1 MAFGAKIK
9 LSVDTSGASS
19 FRSQI
24 QKHVNTATAENPIKL
39 KNFSV
44 AITKEKQKQL
54 INDLQTYLTDDKNAV
69 VLKIKKID
77 ANKAVA
83 DLRQQLQTMLS
94 GLSITGLKEFLGET
108 NIDKIT
114 EDIDKA
120 KQSTSQWTA
129 QMKVVDDISKKLGTT
144 YKSAL
149 SGSQMIDD
157 EKKIS
162 EITNGYNEWQTKVEK
177 LRNTKVALSAAEI
190 QGLQQEGIALQQEIS
205 LQQKEQAEKAAA
217 ANKNEIN
224 AKKDLALTQQ
234 QISLKKQV
242 QSYILSNGKAYKT
255 YGEQLDAIMKI
266 LESDIPFD
274 KKEDKIKLLR
284 ASFLEIQRTAKAAG
298 KTGSTFFNT
307 LKKGWEK
314 FGGWSLVTKSMM
326 SAWRV
331 VLKMIDAVKEL
342 DAAMTELKKVTD
354 LTDVSYDKFL
364 TTASTISKSVGAS
377 LADTVNATADFARLG
392 YNLTDSTALAE
403 AALVYK
409 NVGDGIEDIGT
420 ASESLIS
427 TIKAFERFG
436 ESAND
441 AMSIVDR
448 FNEVGN
454 NFAIS
459 SEGIG
464 EALRRSASALATA
477 GNSLNESIALIT
489 GMNAVVQDPESVGT
503 ALKTISMYLRA
514 AKTEAEDAG
523 DSVDGMANSV
533 SELRSELLTLTKGKV
548 DIMLD
553 DKTFK
558 STYEIM
564 KELSKVWSDLADVD
578 RANILELIGGK
589 RNANA
594 ITSLLTNFN
603 DAENALQ
610 TASSAT
616 GSAYAENEKY
626 LDSINGKIDQ
636 FRASFE
642 ALSTEV
648 VNSSVIKWGISVGT
662 VLVDILNVLAEFK
675 LLLPIIVGTLVTIKG
690 INLSRT
696 IAESS
701 AKVTTLSESL
711 IFEKSVTDM
720 LAASVA
726 ALTLKEKQLLAVKIQ
741 NAMASGRLREEEG
754 NQILSTLGL
763 TTAENA
769 LTDAN
774 HGLAIS
780 FESVKAAI
788 PVWGKIAIAIS
799 MVLSVI
805 QWVVPKIQEA
815 NKSISELNTTIDE
828 SVSNAKTALDD
839 FQTKRNITNSI
850 IPEFSTLAK
859 GVDEFGNN
867 IGLTSGEYERFWEL
881 NNKIAEMFP
890 SIDLGLDSNGNH
902 MLSLSY
908 SAGTLR
914 DSLEELIN
922 TERSIV
928 NEKILENADEA
939 IAASNKS
946 KEKENREKSKL
957 KEEQEYVENL
967 YNSVKYKIDQ
977 MKSLLS
983 VFEEGSIQEFEFNNT
998 ASNQFSLIGGELN
1011 AYNEQL
1017 AEAWYELSKKF
1028 EDENHIIDWKTLLNS
1043 TELENF
1049 ASDEF
1054 TKIDGEIDK
1063 KLNNLENKSKSRSQK
1078 IAKIANAYLQSS
1090 FDYEIADEEIQ
1101 IAISKI
1107 VSGIDFDSL
1116 DISNRDDLEQFIDE
1130 NIIKII
1136 KESTPEV
1143 KNAITDLFDLK
1154 PKLESGDLSA
1164 SDYLNQID
1172 TIVEI
1177 LNNNGVSK
1185 DVIDSIKNIANYGQ
1199 ISDQL
1204 SEIERKTGVA
1214 RDSLKNLSAEEIRI
1228 AYDIVKDKGS
1238 ISIDELIKQ
1247 INIVKQQ
1254 TINPIEVKTNIES
1267 LSGIESMS
1275 EGFDQLIKIYND
1287 IKDGGDFDWSSILNN
1302 EDFERTFG
1310 NLGDDGKAY
1319 KDFIET
1325 IANSPND
1332 INACQE
1338 AFNKL
1343 SSAYINNRKELDGV
1357 TESTRAGTIA
1367 MLKQKGVANAAEI
1380 VDKAI
1385 EINKIRLKYTTGE
1398 YTNKTYEQ
1406 IKAQYDAA
1414 AAGSLEKQVLAE
1426 LAIQKMLVNKNQI
1439 QTSSDV
1445 AQLLNLA
1452 NYANVTAESLIRVSK
1467 AMALLA
1473 KAEKLDTKAQES
1485 VWYEEKI
1492 DTKGNTISVRHEN
1505 GRDYQIAYE
1514 GAASLR
1520 AEAQKLLDEGI
1531 DFNNFNIEDF
1541 VAPPGGGGGG
1551 SSGGSGSSKETE
1563 PEIIDWIEVKINRI
1577 KENIDRLANKAKS
1590 SFKSITDRIKATN
1603 DEIKLSFDEISV
1615 QQKAYDRYMQ
1625 EADKINLSSDLKSK
1639 VQNGTIDISAYDK
1652 DIADSIK
1659 DYQDFYEKAI
1669 ACKNAVD
1676 ELKDSISELYQDKF
1690 DAVESDFDNQISLI
1704 EHAANEYN
1712 NELDILEKHGYFAQ
1726 TKYYNSL
1733 IAAENQTISKRK
1745 DELTQLRTLFEEA
1758 VSSGKIKEGSESW
1771 YDMKDAINS
1780 VSESIQEAEKN
1791 VIEFNNSIREL
1802 EWEKFDYAL
1811 DRVSK
1816 ITEETDFL
1824 INLLDSDKLYEDDG
1838 KLTDNG
1844 LTQMALR
1851 EQNYAVYM
1859 RQAAK
1864 YADEYKKVSEDLAK
1878 DPYNKTLIE
1887 RKEELLGL
1895 QQESIE
1901 AAQDE
1906 KQAIVDMVEE
1916 GINKELESIQKLID
1930 AYTDALD
1937 SAKSLSDY
1945 QKNVSDKTSE
1955 IASLRK
1961 QLLAY
1966 SNDGSEETRAT
1977 IQKLNVELKKAE
1989 EDLQDT
1995 EYDRYIS
2002 DQKELLDNLYTE
2014 YETTL
2019 NQRLDNI
2026 DALMS
2031 DVTSAIDENSETI
2044 ENTILLAAAAVGYNI
2059 TDSIGQIWSND
2070 NDKDWKKSISDIL
2083 SNIYNSMGGT
2093 ESTLMG
2099 DVNGDGKIT
2108 GTDARLALRAAAR
2121 LENLSESEMARAD
2134 LNGDGKITSDEA
2146 RSILLASARLKELP
2160 TGKNTSE
2167 KGDYI
2172 IIDDIFSRLF
2182 GNTSFADSI
2191 NGVNDITDVSHLTKS
2206 NIPISS
2212 ASNNIGDV
2220 TYQITIP
2227 IDHVLDYEDFMN
2239 QMKSDSKFADF
2250 LKSATI
2256 DRLTGANSL
2265 SKNKYIW

>member
-77 ANKAVA
+77 ADKAVA

-157 EKKIS
+157 EEKIS

-177 LRNTKVALSAAEI
+177 LRNTKVALSAVEI

-205 LQQKEQAEKAAA
+205 RQQKEQAA

-274 KKEDKIKLLR
+274 EKEDKIKLLR

-298 KTGSTFFNT
+298 KTGSTFFDT

-354 LTDVSYDKFL
+354 LTDASYDKFL

-436 ESAND
+436 ESANN

-464 EALRRSASALATA
+464 EALQRSASALATA

-523 DSVDGMANSV
+523 YSVDGMANSV

-610 TASSAT
+610 TASSAA

-662 VLVDILNVLAEFK
+662 VLVNILNVLAEFR

-711 IFEKSVTDM
+711 IFEKSVTDA
-720 LAASVA
+720 LAVSVS

-799 MVLSVI
+799 MVISVI
-805 QWVVPKIQEA
+805 QWVIPKIQEA
-815 NKSISELNTTIDE
+815 NKSISELDTTIDE
-828 SVSNAKTALDD
+828 SVSNAKTALND
-839 FQTKRNITNSI
+839 FQTKRNSTNSI
-850 IPEFSTLAK
+850 ISEFSTLAK

-922 TERSIV
+922 TERSIA

-939 IAASNKS
+939 IAASTKS

-967 YNSVKYKIDQ
+967 YDSVKYKIDQ

-983 VFEEGSIQEFEFNNT
+983 DFKEGSIQESEFNNT
-998 ASNQFSLIGGELN
+998 VSNQFSLIGGELN

-1063 KLNNLENKSKSRSQK
+1063 KLNDLEIKSKSRSQK
-1078 IAKIANAYLQSS
+1078 IANIANSYLQSS

-1116 DISNRDDLEQFIDE
+1116 DISNRDGLEKFIDE
-1130 NIIKII
+1130 NIVKII

-1143 KNAITDLFDLK
+1143 KKAITDLFDLK

-1172 TIVEI
+1172 TAVET
-1177 LNNNGVSK
+1177 LKNNGVS
-1185 DVIDSIKNIANYGQ
+1185 DSVINSIKNIANYEQ
-1199 ISDQL
+1199 ISKQL
-1204 SEIERKTGVA
+1204 SEIERKTGGT
-1214 RDSLKNLSAEEIRI
+1214 RDSLKNLSAEEIKI
-1228 AYDIVKDKGS
+1228 AYDIVKDKSS

-1254 TINPIEVKTNIES
+1254 TIKPIGIKTNIES
-1267 LSGIESMS
+1267 LSGIESLS
-1275 EGFDQLIKIYND
+1275 EGFDILSKIYTD

-1302 EDFERTFG
+1302 EDFERIFG

-1319 KDFIET
+1319 NDFIET

-1343 SSAYINNRKELDGV
+1343 SSAYINNRKELDDV
-1357 TESTRAGTIA
+1357 TESTRAGTVA

-1439 QTSSDV
+1439 QTSSDIT
-1445 AQLLNLA
+1445 QLLNLA
-1452 NYANVTAESLIRVSK
+1452 NTANATAESLIRVSQAE
-1467 AMALLA
+1467 AMLA
-1473 KAEKLDTKAQES
+1473 
-1485 VWYEEKI
+1485 
-1492 DTKGNTISVRHEN
+1492 
-1505 GRDYQIAYE
+1505 
-1514 GAASLR
+1514 R
-1520 AEAQKLLDEGI
+1520 AEELEKNDVSREFPAKTLIDAVKIVNLRVKARKLLDEGI
-1531 DFNNFNIEDF
+1531 DFNKFNIEDF
-1541 VAPPGGGGGG
+1541 VVPPGGGGGG

-1563 PEIIDWIEVKINRI
+1563 PEIINWIEVKINRI

-1669 ACKNAVD
+1669 ECKNAVN

-1704 EHAANEYN
+1704 EHVTNEYN
-1712 NELDILEKHGYFAQ
+1712 NELDILEEHGYFAQ
-1726 TKYYNSL
+1726 AKYYNSL

-2146 RSILLASARLKELP
+2146 RSILLAGARLKELP

-2191 NGVNDITDVSHLTKS
+2191 NGVNDIADVSHLTKS
-2206 NIPISS
+2206 TIPISS

>member
-77 ANKAVA
+77 ADKAVS

-157 EKKIS
+157 EEKIS

-177 LRNTKVALSAAEI
+177 LRNTKVALSAVEI

-205 LQQKEQAEKAAA
+205 RQQKEQVEKAAA

-274 KKEDKIKLLR
+274 EKEAKIKLVR

-298 KTGSTFFNT
+298 KTGSTFFDT

-354 LTDVSYDKFL
+354 LTDASYNKFL

-464 EALRRSASALATA
+464 EALQRSASALATA

-489 GMNAVVQDPESVGT
+489 GMNAVVQDPDSVGT

-523 DSVDGMANSV
+523 YSVDGMANSV

-610 TASSAT
+610 TASSAA

-626 LDSINGKIDQ
+626 LDSINGKIEQ

-642 ALSTEV
+642 TLSTEV

-662 VLVDILNVLAEFK
+662 VLVDILNELAK
-675 LLLPIIVGTLVTIKG
+675 ARLLLPIIVGTLVTIKG
-690 INLSRT
+690 INLSKT

-711 IFEKSVTDM
+711 ISEKSATDM
-720 LAASVA
+720 LAASVS

-741 NAMASGRLREEEG
+741 NAMASGRLGEEEG
-754 NQILSTLGL
+754 NQILITLGL

-774 HGLAIS
+774 HGLATS

-799 MVLSVI
+799 AVISVI
-805 QWVVPKIQEA
+805 QWVIPKIQEA

-839 FQTKRNITNSI
+839 FQTKRNSTNSI
-850 IPEFSTLAK
+850 ISEFSTLAK

-922 TERSIV
+922 TERSLA

-939 IAASNKS
+939 IAASAKS

-957 KEEQEYVENL
+957 KEEQEYVKNFKSGSSDGV
-967 YNSVKYKIDQ
+967 YDSVKYKIDQ
-977 MKSLLS
+977 MKSLLLN
-983 VFEEGSIQEFEFNNT
+983 FEEGSIQESEFNN
-998 ASNQFSLIGGELN
+998 AVSNQFSLIGEQLN
-1011 AYNEQL
+1011 TYNERL
-1017 AEAWYELSKKF
+1017 AEAWYELSGKF
-1028 EDENHIIDWKTLLNS
+1028 EDENHIIDWKTFLNS

-1049 ASDEF
+1049 ASDAV
-1054 TKIDGEIDK
+1054 TKIDGEINK
-1063 KLNNLENKSKSRSQK
+1063 ELNNLEIKSKSRSQK
-1078 IAKIANAYLQSS
+1078 IANIANAYLQTS
-1090 FDYEIADEEIQ
+1090 FDYETADDEIQ
-1101 IAISKI
+1101 TAISKI

-1116 DISNRDDLEQFIDE
+1116 NISNEDGLKQFIDE
-1130 NIIKII
+1130 NIVKII

-1172 TIVEI
+1172 TIVGI
-1177 LNNNGVSK
+1177 LNNNGVSDK
-1185 DVIDSIKNIANYGQ
+1185 VVNSIKNITNYEQ
-1199 ISDQL
+1199 INNQL
-1204 SEIERKTGVA
+1204 SEIEKKTGEA
-1214 RDSLKNLSAEEIRI
+1214 RDSLKNLSAEEIKI
-1228 AYDIVKDKGS
+1228 AYDIVNDKGS
-1238 ISIDELIKQ
+1238 ITIDELIKQ

-1254 TINPIEVKTNIES
+1254 TSKPIEVKTNIES
-1267 LSGIESMS
+1267 LSGIESLS
-1275 EGFDQLIKIYND
+1275 EGFDQLGKIYTD

-1357 TESTRAGTIA
+1357 TESTRAGTVA

-1414 AAGSLEKQVLAE
+1414 AAGSIEKQALAE

-1439 QTSSDV
+1439 QTSSDIT
-1445 AQLLNLA
+1445 QLLNLA
-1452 NYANVTAESLIRVSK
+1452 NTANATAESLIRVSQAE
-1467 AMALLA
+1467 AMLA
-1473 KAEKLDTKAQES
+1473 RAEELEKNDASGKFSAKTLTDAEKTRRQQ
-1485 VWYEEKI
+1485 Y
-1492 DTKGNTISVRHEN
+1492 
-1505 GRDYQIAYE
+1505 
-1514 GAASLR
+1514 ASAEIVNLR

-1531 DFNNFNIEDF
+1531 DFNKFNIEDF
-1541 VAPPGGGGGG
+1541 VVPPGGGGGS

-1563 PEIIDWIEVKINRI
+1563 PEIINWIEVKINRI

-1669 ACKNAVD
+1669 ECKDAVD

-1726 TKYYNSL
+1726 AKYYNSL

-1745 DELTQLRTLFEEA
+1745 DELTQLSTLFEEA

-2146 RSILLASARLKELP
+2146 RSILLAGARLKELP

>member
-24 QKHVNTATAENPIKL
+24 QKYVNTATAEKPIVL

-44 AITKEKQKQL
+44 TITKEKQKQL

-157 EKKIS
+157 KEKVS
-162 EITNGYNEWQTKVEK
+162 EITKGYNEWQAKVEE

-190 QGLQQEGIALQQEIS
+190 QDLQQEGIT
-205 LQQKEQAEKAAA
+205 LQQKISLEQKERAEKAAT
-217 ANKNEIN
+217 ANQNEID

-274 KKEDKIKLLR
+274 EKETKIKQIR
-284 ASFLEIQRTAKAAG
+284 TSFLEIQRTAKAAG
-298 KTGSTFFNT
+298 KTGSTFFDT

-354 LTDVSYDKFL
+354 LTDASYDKFL
-364 TTASTISKSVGAS
+364 TNAATISKSVGAS

-436 ESAND
+436 ESANN

-464 EALRRSASALATA
+464 EALQRSASALATA
-477 GNSLNESIALIT
+477 GNSLNESIALVT
-489 GMNAVVQDPESVGT
+489 GMNAVVQDPDSVGT

-523 DSVDGMANSV
+523 ESVDGMANSV
-533 SELRSELLTLTKGKV
+533 SKLRSKLLTLTKGKV
-548 DIMLD
+548 DIMVD

-564 KELSKVWSDLADVD
+564 KELSKVWSDLADID

-610 TASSAT
+610 TASSAA

-626 LDSINGKIDQ
+626 LDSINGKIEQ

-642 ALSTEV
+642 AMSANIV
-648 VNSSVIKWGISVGT
+648 DSSIIKWIVTLGT
-662 VLVDILNVLAEFK
+662 GLVDCVDTLQKAN
-675 LLLPIIVGTLVTIKG
+675 LLLPSIVTSVAAIKYYQLYQQIQESSKHISTLINRFVEEKTATESLTISYLALNKAQQQQILISLREKVYSG
-690 INLSRT
+690 LITDLDYKE
-696 IAESS
+696 IAAKLGLAAATTS
-701 AKVTTLSESL
+701 AKVATDGLNISIKSLLLSNPIGWIVTVISVIPTLVSW
-711 IFEKSVTDM
+711 I
-720 LAASVA
+720 
-726 ALTLKEKQLLAVKIQ
+726 
-741 NAMASGRLREEEG
+741 
-754 NQILSTLGL
+754 STLRKSYD
-763 TTAENA
+763 E
-769 LTDAN
+769 
-774 HGLAIS
+774 
-780 FESVKAAI
+780 
-788 PVWGKIAIAIS
+788 
-799 MVLSVI
+799 LS
-805 QWVVPKIQEA
+805 
-815 NKSISELNTTIDE
+815 TTIDE
-828 SVSNAKTALDD
+828 SINNAKTALDD
-839 FQTKRNITNSI
+839 FQTKQNDTNSI
-850 IPEFSTLAK
+850 ISEFTTLAK

-867 IGLTSGEYERFWEL
+867 VELTSEEYERFWEL
-881 NNKIAEMFP
+881 NNKIAEIFP
-890 SIDLGLDSNGNH
+890 DIDLGLDSNGNH
-902 MLSLSY
+902 MLALSY
-908 SAGTLR
+908 SADTLR
-914 DSLEELIN
+914 ESLSKLIKI
-922 TERSIV
+922 ERSV
-928 NEKILENADEA
+928 ANEKILENMDEA
-939 IAASNKS
+939 IRASVESKKQENKERSNYLNNRSVIEKAESYIKKSIERLGNSEISDKEYRNAMRGISENVQKNILRNVSGRTLIPSELLS
-946 KEKENREKSKL
+946 KWN
-957 KEEQEYVENL
+957 QMVNDF
-967 YNSVKYKIDQ
+967 YNS
-977 MKSLLS
+977 
-983 VFEEGSIQEFEFNNT
+983 GT
-998 ASNQFSLIGGELN
+998 
-1011 AYNEQL
+1011 
-1017 AEAWYELSKKF
+1017 
-1028 EDENHIIDWKTLLNS
+1028 IDWKKVIDSNAINDFVDNFIDN
-1043 TELENF
+1043 EINDLEIK
-1049 ASDEF
+1049 A
-1054 TKIDGEIDK
+1054 
-1063 KLNNLENKSKSRSQK
+1063 KSRSQK
-1078 IAKIANAYLQSS
+1078 IANIANAYLQTS
-1090 FDYEIADEEIQ
+1090 FDYETADNEMQ
-1101 IAISKI
+1101 TAISKI

-1116 DISNRDDLEQFIDE
+1116 DISNGDDLKQFIDN
-1130 NIIKII
+1130 NIVKII
-1136 KESTPEV
+1136 RKSTPEV
-1143 KNAITDLFDLK
+1143 KEAITDLFDLK
-1154 PKLESGDLSA
+1154 SKLESGDLSA

-1172 TIVEI
+1172 TAVKT
-1177 LNNNGVSK
+1177 LKDNGVS
-1185 DVIDSIKNIANYGQ
+1185 DSVVDSIKNIANYEQ
-1199 ISDQL
+1199 INKQL
-1204 SEIERKTGVA
+1204 SEIEIKTGKT
-1214 RDSLKNLSAEEIRI
+1214 RDSLKDLSAEEIKI
-1228 AYDIVKDKGS
+1228 AYDIVKDRSS
-1238 ISIDELIKQ
+1238 ISIDDLIEQ

-1254 TINPIEVKTNIES
+1254 TSKPIEIKTNIES
-1267 LSGIESMS
+1267 LSGIESLS
-1275 EGFDQLIKIYND
+1275 EGFDQLSKIYTD

-1302 EDFERTFG
+1302 EDFEKTFG
-1310 NLGDDGKAY
+1310 NLGDDGKVY
-1319 KDFIET
+1319 KDFVET

-1343 SSAYINNRKELDGV
+1343 SSAYINNSGALDDV
-1357 TESTRAGTIA
+1357 TESTRAGTVA
-1367 MLKQKGVANAAEI
+1367 MLKQMGVANAAEI

-1398 YTNKTYEQ
+1398 YTNKTYEE
-1406 IKAQYDAA
+1406 IKALYDAA
-1414 AAGSLEKQVLAE
+1414 DAGSVEKQVLAE

-1439 QTSSDV
+1439 QTSSDIT
-1445 AQLLNLA
+1445 QLLNLA
-1452 NYANVTAESLIRVSK
+1452 NSANATAESLIRVSQAK
-1467 AMALLA
+1467 AMLA
-1473 KAEKLDTKAQES
+1473 RAEELEKNDASGKFSAKTLTDAEKTRRQQYASAE
-1485 VWYEEKI
+1485 
-1492 DTKGNTISVRHEN
+1492 
-1505 GRDYQIAYE
+1505 IAN
-1514 GAASLR
+1514 LR

-1531 DFNNFNIEDF
+1531 DFNKFNFNIEDF
-1541 VAPPGGGGGG
+1541 VASSGGG
-1551 SSGGSGSSKETE
+1551 SSGGSGNSKETE
-1563 PEIIDWIEVKINRI
+1563 PEIINWIEVKINRI

-1669 ACKNAVD
+1669 ECKDAVD

-1690 DAVESDFDNQISLI
+1690 DAVESDFDNQLSLI

-1712 NELDILEKHGYFAQ
+1712 NELDILEEHGYFAQ

-1745 DELTQLRTLFEEA
+1745 DELTQLSTLLEEA

-1901 AAQDE
+1901 VAQDE

-2134 LNGDGKITSDEA
+2134 LNGDGKIAPDEA

-2160 TGKNTSE
+2160 TEKNTSE

-2191 NGVNDITDVSHLTKS
+2191 NGVNDIADVSHLTKS
-2206 NIPISS
+2206 TIPISS
-2212 ASNNIGDV
+2212 ASNNVGDV